1 MEDKRD
7 LQERKRQRR
16 KNLIKKKKRQK
27 RIRIAL
33 IIGAIGLSFFILNR
47 LRNKEVEKK
56 PVLEDSQLEKP
67 SEGPIDEKFAKEKK
81 ADLDKRL
88 DNYIKKNKLEEDQL
102 ALAYYDLLTGET
114 YLKNPKKEFPAGG
127 TTNLALNFLYYDL
140 AQDGK
145 INLEKTVTSVKED
158 FENAYG
164 PLAELA
170 PGEKFNMQKL
180 LHTSIG
186 QMDTVSRNVLIRAM
200 EEKTGQAFNQEV
212 FKKYKIRINKDNKLS
227 ADQGLK
233 MVKYLED
240 NKNTNKLYKMIIS
253 DMLDKNQDSYAS
265 KYIKEKRIYHK
276 PGNMGSS
283 YSDLGMVYGDQ
294 PYIFVIL
301 TNYNNQEVVS
311 DLSYIINEWHNYYN

>member
-7 LQERKRQRR
+7 LDKRRRQRR
-16 KNLIKKKKRQK
+16 KNIIKKKKRQK

-47 LRNKEVEKK
+47 LRKKEPEKK
-56 PVLEDSQLEKP
+56 PDLEKNQEEKLVEP
-67 SEGPIDEKFAKEKK
+67 VLDEELAKEKK
-81 ADLDKRL
+81 ADLDKRVE
-88 DNYIKKNKLEEDQL
+88 NYLKKNKLEEDEL

-127 TTNLALNFLYYDL
+127 TTNIALNFLYYDL
-140 AQDGK
+140 AKEGK

-164 PLAELA
+164 PLAELG

-186 QMDTVSRNVLIRAM
+186 QMDTVSRNVLMRTM

-212 FKKYKIRINKDNKLS
+212 FKKYGIRINKDNKL
-227 ADQGLK
+227 AVDQGLK

-240 NKNTNKLYKMIIS
+240 NKNTNKLYKIIIS
-253 DMLDKNQDSYAS
+253 DMLDKDQDSYAS
-265 KYIKEKRIYHK
+265 KYIQDRRICHK
-276 PGNMGSS
+276 PGNMGAS
-283 YSDLGMVYGDQ
+283 YSDLGIVYGDK

-301 TNYNNQEVVS
+301 TNYNSQEVVS
-311 DLSYIINEWHNYYN
+311 DMGYLINDWHNYYN